1 MQKYEIVSCM
11 KSKKKKLPYFRRHI
25 FLTFF
30 RFLSESIQNK
40 DEILRKYHKHLK
52 LKKTKKRP
60 SLPESDISLQLQN
73 GDIVVKG
80 PAEKKHCATNIS
92 AKYGENFGLI
102 KVKVQLN

>member
-40 DEILRKYHKHLK
+40 DEILRKYHKRLK
-52 LKKTKKRP
+52 LKRP

-92 AKYGENFGLI
+92 AKYGTNFGLI

>member
-1 MQKYEIVSCM
+1 MYEVEEEKTPIFQKT
-11 KSKKKKLPYFRRHI
+11 YFSDFFQVFIRKHPEQRRNI
-25 FLTFF
+25 TKISQTFK
-30 RFLSESIQNK
+30 I
-40 DEILRKYHKHLK
+40 
-52 LKKTKKRP
+52 KKTKKRP

-92 AKYGENFGLI
+92 AKYGKNFGLI